1 MTRLALGERCG
12 PAGACAPA
20 VAAAGETS
28 CDASHARATPPSP
41 PPWNSSSRREIGF
54 HTGPVQG
61 RVRIKPGTGKF
72 VINGREFDQFFV
84 TSDTRRQAMQPLVVT
99 ETRNN
104 FDIWVNVGGGG
115 ITGQAGAV
123 RLGVARA
130 LLIDN
135 ANFDKILREH
145 GLLTRD
151 SREVERK
158 KYGRHKA
165 RRSTQFSKR

>member
-1 MTRLALGERCG
+1 VNNPYIWGTGRRK
-12 PAGACAPA
+12 
-20 VAAAGETS
+20 TS
-28 CDASHARATPPSP
+28 TA
-41 PPWNSSSRREIGF
+41 
-54 HTGPVQG
+54 

-72 VINGREFDQFFV
+72 SINGRDFEQFFV
-84 TSDTRRQAMQPLVVT
+84 TEDTRRHALQPLVVT

-104 FDIWVNVGGGG
+104 YDIWVNVEGGG

-123 RLGVARA
+123 SLGVARA
-130 LLIDN
+130 LLREN
-135 ANFDKILREH
+135 ANFDKLLREH

>member
-1 MTRLALGERCG
+1 V
-12 PAGACAPA
+12 A
-20 VAAAGETS
+20 VNNPYIWGTGRRKTS
-28 CDASHARATPPSP
+28 TA
-41 PPWNSSSRREIGF
+41 
-54 HTGPVQG
+54 

-72 VINGREFDQFFV
+72 LINGREFDQFFV
-84 TSDTRRQAMQPLVVT
+84 TDDTRRAAQQPMVVT

-104 FDIWVNVGGGG
+104 YDIWVNVRGGGP
-115 ITGQAGAV
+115 TGQAGAV
-123 RLGVARA
+123 SLGVARA
-130 LLIDN
+130 LRAEN
-135 ANFDKILREH
+135 ENFDKLLRDN

>member
-1 MTRLALGERCG
+1 V
-12 PAGACAPA
+12 A
-20 VAAAGETS
+20 VNNPYIWGTG
-28 CDASHARATPPSP
+28 RRKTATA
-41 PPWNSSSRREIGF
+41 
-54 HTGPVQG
+54 

-72 VINGREFDQFFV
+72 LINGREFDQFFV
-84 TSDTRRQAMQPLVVT
+84 TNDTRRAAQQPLVVT

-104 FDIWVNVGGGG
+104 YDIWVNVSGGGT
-115 ITGQAGAV
+115 TGQAGAV
-123 RLGVARA
+123 SLGIARA
-130 LLIDN
+130 LRAEN
-135 ANFDKILREH
+135 ENFDKLLRDH

>member
-1 MTRLALGERCG
+1 V
-12 PAGACAPA
+12 A
-20 VAAAGETS
+20 VINPYIWGTGRRKTS
-28 CDASHARATPPSP
+28 TA
-41 PPWNSSSRREIGF
+41 
-54 HTGPVQG
+54 

-72 VINGREFDQFFV
+72 LINGKEFDAFFV
-84 TSDTRRQAMQPLVVT
+84 TEDTRRAALQPLVVT
-99 ETRNN
+99 ETRDN
-104 FDIWVNVGGGG
+104 FDIWANVAGGG

-123 RLGVARA
+123 SLGVARA
-130 LLIDN
+130 LRRDN
-135 ANFDKILREH
+135 ENFDRTLRDN

>member
-1 MTRLALGERCG
+1 V
-12 PAGACAPA
+12 A
-20 VAAAGETS
+20 VVNPYIWGTGRRKTS
-28 CDASHARATPPSP
+28 TA
-41 PPWNSSSRREIGF
+41 
-54 HTGPVQG
+54 

-72 VINGREFDQFFV
+72 TVNGKEVDAFFV
-84 TSDTRRQAMQPLVVT
+84 TEDSRRSAMAPLNAT

-104 FDIWVNVGGGG
+104 YDVWVNVNGGGV
-115 ITGQAGAV
+115 TGQAGATS
-123 RLGVARA
+123 LGIARA
-130 LLIDN
+130 LRTEN
-135 ANFDKILREH
+135 ENFEGTLREH

>member
-1 MTRLALGERCG
+1 V
-12 PAGACAPA
+12 A
-20 VAAAGETS
+20 VNNPYTWGTGRRKTSAA
-28 CDASHARATPPSP
+28 
-41 PPWNSSSRREIGF
+41 
-54 HTGPVQG
+54 

-72 VINGREFDQFFV
+72 LINGREFDAFFV
-84 TSDTRRQAMQPLVVT
+84 TEDTRRVAVQPLVVT

-104 FDIWVNVGGGG
+104 FDIWVNVAGGG

-123 RLGVARA
+123 SLGIARA
-130 LLIDN
+130 LRRDN
-135 ANFDKILREH
+135 ENFDKLLRDN

-158 KYGRHKA
+158 KYGRNKA

>member
-1 MTRLALGERCG
+1 M
-12 PAGACAPA
+12 A
-20 VAAAGETS
+20 VNNPYIWGTGRRKTSAA
-28 CDASHARATPPSP
+28 
-41 PPWNSSSRREIGF
+41 
-54 HTGPVQG
+54 

-72 VINGREFDQFFV
+72 LVNGREFEQFFD
-84 TSDTRRQAMQPLVVT
+84 TDDTRRSALQPLVVT

-104 FDIWVNVGGGG
+104 YDIWVNVAGGGV
-115 ITGQAGAV
+115 TGQAGAV
-123 RLGVARA
+123 SLGIARA
-130 LLIDN
+130 LRIEN
-135 ANFDKILREH
+135 ENFDKVLREH

>member
-1 MTRLALGERCG
+1 M
-12 PAGACAPA
+12 A
-20 VAAAGETS
+20 VNNPYIWGTGRRKTS
-28 CDASHARATPPSP
+28 TA
-41 PPWNSSSRREIGF
+41 
-54 HTGPVQG
+54 

-72 VINGREFDQFFV
+72 LVNGREFDQFFV
-84 TSDTRRQAMQPLVVT
+84 TNDTRRSAQQPLVVT

-104 FDIWVNVGGGG
+104 YDIWVNVDGGGP
-115 ITGQAGAV
+115 TGQAGAV
-123 RLGVARA
+123 SLGVARA
-130 LLIDN
+130 LRREN
-135 ANFDKILREH
+135 ENFDKVLRDN

>member
-1 MTRLALGERCG
+1 M
-12 PAGACAPA
+12 A
-20 VAAAGETS
+20 VNNPYIWGTGRRKT
-28 CDASHARATPPSP
+28 ASA
-41 PPWNSSSRREIGF
+41 
-54 HTGPVQG
+54 
-61 RVRIKPGTGKF
+61 RVRIKAGTGKF
-72 VINGREFDQFFV
+72 VVNGKDFEQFFC
-84 TSDTRRQAMQPLVVT
+84 TEDNRRQALQPLVVT

-104 FDIWVNVGGGG
+104 YDIAVNVIGGGVN
-115 ITGQAGAV
+115 GQSGAV
-123 RLGVARA
+123 SLGIARA
-130 LLIDN
+130 LLKEN

>member
-1 MTRLALGERCG
+1 
-12 PAGACAPA
+12 
-20 VAAAGETS
+20 VAINNPYIWGTGRRKTSAA
-28 CDASHARATPPSP
+28 
-41 PPWNSSSRREIGF
+41 
-54 HTGPVQG
+54 

-72 VINGREFDQFFV
+72 LINDREFDKFFV
-84 TSDTRRQAMQPLVVT
+84 TDDTRRAAMQPLVVT
-99 ETRNN
+99 DTRNN
-104 FDIWVNVGGGG
+104 FDIWVNVAGGG

-123 RLGVARA
+123 SLGIARA
-130 LLIDN
+130 LLREN
-135 ANFDKILREH
+135 ANFDKLLREH

>member
-1 MTRLALGERCG
+1 M
-12 PAGACAPA
+12 A
-20 VAAAGETS
+20 VNNPYIWGTG
-28 CDASHARATPPSP
+28 RRKTATA
-41 PPWNSSSRREIGF
+41 
-54 HTGPVQG
+54 

-72 VINGREFDQFFV
+72 VINGKEFDQFFV
-84 TSDTRRQAMQPLVVT
+84 TNDTRRSAQQPLVVT

-104 FDIWVNVGGGG
+104 YDIWVNVNGGGP
-115 ITGQAGAV
+115 TGQAGAV
-123 RLGVARA
+123 SLGVARA
-130 LLIDN
+130 LRREN
-135 ANFDKILREH
+135 ENFDKVLRDN

>member
-1 MTRLALGERCG
+1 
-12 PAGACAPA
+12 
-20 VAAAGETS
+20 VAINNPYIWGTGRRKTS
-28 CDASHARATPPSP
+28 TA
-41 PPWNSSSRREIGF
+41 
-54 HTGPVQG
+54 

-72 VINGREFDQFFV
+72 LINDREFDKFFL
-84 TSDTRRQAMQPLVVT
+84 TDDTRRAAMQPLVVT

-104 FDIWVNVGGGG
+104 FDIWVNVAGGG

-123 RLGVARA
+123 SLGVARA
-130 LLIDN
+130 LLREN
-135 ANFDKILREH
+135 ANFDKVLREH